1 MDHSAEVDQSYH
13 YSKPHSRTPEEGRKV
28 RNKILKVTALL
39 SVITIVEVL
48 VGIYYSKT
56 HVSPGTWQAIK
67 WFYIVLTLVKAG
79 YIVLVF
85 MHLGDER
92 KNLRTTILLPMVLVI
107 YFIFIC
113 IFEGE
118 YLLQYVED
126 FLK

>member
-1 MDHSAEVDQSYH
+1 MAHNVVDQSYE
-13 YSKPHSRTPEEGRKV
+13 YSQAHGPRTPEQSRAV
-28 RNKILKVTALL
+28 RRKILLVTLLL

-48 VGIYYSKT
+48 VGIYYSKS
-56 HVSPGTWQAIK
+56 HVNADTWTLIK

-107 YFIFIC
+107 YLIFIAL
-113 IFEGE
+113 FEGE
-118 YLLQYVED
+118 YLIQYVRD
-126 FLK
+126 LMN